1 MVCRTESHI
10 TTNTHT
16 LLHTLSQT
24 RAHRHTHSPGWF
36 VKGLGNLTPLQKPAT
51 DGGIDGFERELFSN
65 NGVSPQIR
73 SSNNISG
80 IKK

>member
-1 MVCRTESHI
+1 MP
-10 TTNTHT
+10 TNTHT
-16 LLHTLSQT
+16 LLHILSHAP
-24 RAHRHTHSPGWF
+24 AHACARTHLHTHMTRWF

-51 DGGIDGFERELFSN
+51 DGGGDEFGRELFSN
-65 NGVSPQIR
+65 NGVLPQIR